1 MTSQLALKD
10 RRPALPH
17 VRIPNFG
24 RTQGASSGEQIEP
37 NSWPPHTI
45 ITQYNSNDTALSTET
60 PVANQ
65 DESRTETSQRLEFP
79 TPILWNKVLI
89 EERENIDEQTLGSF
103 YAIQEWEGYV
113 VKVEDG
119 IVFAE
124 LIDLV
129 TDQTRPSTI
138 AEIPIE
144 EFPDEEEKYILAGAA
159 FRWAIG
165 FYRRRSGQQD
175 RVSRI
180 RFRKM
185 PLYLRSDYSS
195 VKKNADKLVKF
206 FKE

>member
-1 MTSQLALKD
+1 VTSQLALKD
-10 RRPALPH
+10 RRPALPN

-24 RTQGASSGEQIEP
+24 RTQGVSSGEQIEP

-45 ITQYNSNDTALSTET
+45 IAHYSSNDTALSTEI

-65 DESRTETSQRLEFP
+65 DEGRTETSQRLDFS

-89 EERENIDEQTLGSF
+89 KERENIDEHALGSF

-144 EFPDEEEKYILAGAA
+144 EFSDEEEKYILAGAA

-185 PLYLRSDYSS
+185 PLYLRSRYSS
-195 VKKNADKLVKF
+195 INKNADKIVEF
-206 FKE
+206 FQE